1 MNRYAIENLFGI
13 EGLNIAWYGIIIAC
27 GMVLGFAL
35 AIYRCRKTGIN
46 KEHIYDLALW
56 LIPVCIICARAY
68 YVIFEWDNY
77 KNDLLSVFEINR
89 GGLAIYG
96 GVLGGVAVALIY
108 CKVKRISFWSLAD
121 TLMPSLVLGQAI
133 GRWGNFVNQEAYGN
147 QITNPSL
154 CFFPYGVYIEEIDQ
168 WRQATFF
175 YESALNLALLTAM
188 LPAFQAKRLSSSVLY
203 DRVRNDTFFCGGA
216 ALRQPLSPSGYPC
229 ITGAVR
235 LPDYSRYRYTFY
247 YP

>member
-13 EGLNIAWYGIIIAC
+13 EGLNIAWYGLIIAC

-154 CFFPYGVYIEEIDQ
+154 CFFPYGVYIEEIGQ
-168 WRQATFF
+168 WRQATFLRICIEF
-175 YESALNLALLTAM
+175 SFTHRYADM

-203 DRVRNDTFFCGGA
+203 DRVRNDTVFCGGA
-216 ALRQPLSPSGYPC
+216 AL
-229 ITGAVR
+229 
-235 LPDYSRYRYTFY
+235 
-247 YP
+247 

>member
-46 KEHIYDLALW
+46 KEHIYNLALW

-154 CFFPYGVYIEEIDQ
+154 CFFPYGVYLLPFYMIGYGTIRLFVEGLRSDSLYLLPGIRVSQ
-168 WRQATFF
+168 VLSGCLIILGIVILFIIRKRQA
-175 YESALNLALLTAM
+175 
-188 LPAFQAKRLSSSVLY
+188 
-203 DRVRNDTFFCGGA
+203 VR
-216 ALRQPLSPSGYPC
+216 Q
-229 ITGAVR
+229 
-235 LPDYSRYRYTFY
+235 
-247 YP
+247 

>member
-13 EGLNIAWYGIIIAC
+13 EGLNIAWYGLIIAC

-46 KEHIYDLALW
+46 KEHIYNLALW

-108 CKVKRISFWSLAD
+108 CKVKRTSKPLHTVVGTNGYQLW
-121 TLMPSLVLGQAI
+121 
-133 GRWGNFVNQEAYGN
+133 
-147 QITNPSL
+147 IT
-154 CFFPYGVYIEEIDQ
+154 
-168 WRQATFF
+168 
-175 YESALNLALLTAM
+175 TA
-188 LPAFQAKRLSSSVLY
+188 
-203 DRVRNDTFFCGGA
+203 
-216 ALRQPLSPSGYPC
+216 
-229 ITGAVR
+229 
-235 LPDYSRYRYTFY
+235 Y
-247 YP
+247 YPSSEKWLDDLKTQREECTIIELMIIE

>member
-1 MNRYAIENLFGI
+1 
-13 EGLNIAWYGIIIAC
+13 
-27 GMVLGFAL
+27 MVLGFAL

-108 CKVKRISFWSLAD
+108 CKVKRISFLSLAD